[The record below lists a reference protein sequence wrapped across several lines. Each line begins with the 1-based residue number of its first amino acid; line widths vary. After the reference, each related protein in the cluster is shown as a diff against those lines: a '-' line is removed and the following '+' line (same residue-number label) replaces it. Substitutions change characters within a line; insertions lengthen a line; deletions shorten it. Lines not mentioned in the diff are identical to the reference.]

1 MIVEALFILACGAF
15 ILVLGGYVIAKE
27 QVPPRTSANIKS
39 GAPPAPDLTSSDM
52 GASPKNETV
61 SEQDSALSL
70 PTPNEISA
78 PTHDRLRELMGIALT
93 IPTPEAILE
102 FSAFASRLR
111 GMGKAGARRLGPYN
125 IMMVF
130 TQRPGAQAVASRSDW
145 AKVGQSVR
153 PDAIPILILRPNGPT
168 MQVFELEDTLPSR
181 EKQPERDAFAAVG
194 DFKPE
199 TLQGLIAKLSSPN
212 KRNLKVE
219 IDFGD
224 LGSNSAGWICEQP
237 TLLPSSGHPLQG
249 EPRLGA
255 LHVGQQPGHWRIML
269 NRRLTPAE
277 QFATL
282 LHELGHLFCGHV
294 GPFEQGNARADE
306 YGWPDRSHI
315 PYEAME
321 IEAELVS
328 WHICERR
335 GLVTGSALY
344 LRPYMERAPNE
355 MKAVDLDRVTRAI
368 AKIEHYVPQASTA
381 SIASR
386 S

>member
-1 MIVEALFILACGAF
+1 MIVETLFIIACGAF
-15 ILVLGGYVIAKE
+15 ILVLWGYVVAKG
-27 QVPPRTSANIKS
+27 QVLPRTSANTTC
-39 GAPPAPDLTSSDM
+39 GAPPAPDLPSSDM
-52 GASPKNETV
+52 GTSPKHETAL
-61 SEQDSALSL
+61 EQDPTLSA
-70 PTPNEISA
+70 PTPTEISA
-78 PTHDRLRELMGIALT
+78 PTRERLRELMGIALT

-145 AKVGQSVR
+145 AKVGQTVR

-168 MQVFELEDTLPSR
+168 MQVFELEDTLPRR
-181 EKQPERDAFAAVG
+181 EKQPDRDAFATAG
-194 DFKPE
+194 DFKAE
-199 TLQGLIAKLSSPN
+199 TLQGLIEKLSAPD

-219 IDFGD
+219 IDLGD

-237 TLLPSSGHPLQG
+237 SLLPSSGQSLQG
-249 EPRLGA
+249 EPGLGA

-294 GPFEQGNARADE
+294 GPFEEGNARADE
-306 YGWPDRSHI
+306 YGWPDRSRI

-328 WHICERR
+328 WHICERM
-335 GLVTGSALY
+335 GLVTGSAIY
-344 LRPYMERAPNE
+344 LRPHMEKATRE
-355 MKAVDLDRVTRAI
+355 MQAVDLDRVTRAI
-368 AKIEHYVPQASTA
+368 AKIEHYV
-381 SIASR
+381 R
-386 S
+386 